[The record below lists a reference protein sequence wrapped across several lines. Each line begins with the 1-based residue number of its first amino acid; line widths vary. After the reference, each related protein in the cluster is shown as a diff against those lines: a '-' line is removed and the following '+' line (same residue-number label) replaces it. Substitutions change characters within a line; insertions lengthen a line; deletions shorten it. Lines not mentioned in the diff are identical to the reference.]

1 MSRDKGIDIDTAAA
15 LPELLAELLP
25 YIRTTALKLAG
36 DETLAEDLVQE
47 ASIELWQMDP
57 TRYAADDM
65 EYVRASLYKHMHN
78 VARAER
84 SALGGGRR
92 IGGFA

>member
-1 MSRDKGIDIDTAAA
+1 MSRDNGIDIDTADA
-15 LPELLAELLP
+15 LPEMLAELLP

-36 DETLAEDLVQE
+36 DQTLAEDLIQE

-57 TRYAADDM
+57 TRFAASDM
-65 EYVRASLYKHMHN
+65 EYVRASLYKTMHN

-84 SALGGGRR
+84 SAVGGARR
-92 IGGFA
+92 IGGM